1 MMMRYD
7 PFHNNSEDAL
17 PWTGGSLQAK
27 QHELL
32 GTLVQEILCSGKL
45 LNRKTLFVALIASL
59 DQCDDVILKTHYEAI
74 FSLLLGRLA
83 AE

>member
-1 MMMRYD
+1 MRYD
-7 PFHNNSEDAL
+7 PFHNNTDDSL

-32 GTLVQEILCSGKL
+32 GMLVQEILCSGKQ
-45 LNRKTLFVALIASL
+45 LNRKTLCIALLSRL

-74 FSLLLGRLA
+74 FSLLLGRLS